1 VLVARQAAE
10 LSSASALRESEGPDE
25 SGLEGLLGESQAIR
39 AIFGKI
45 EQLAEYDSLV
55 LITGESGTGKEL
67 AAEAIHRGSRRA
79 AGPLVKVNC
88 AALSE
93 TLLESE
99 LFGHVRGSFT
109 GAVRD
114 KVGRFQAAE
123 GGSLFLD
130 EIGDMSPQIQLKLL
144 RFLEQYE
151 YERVGEST
159 TRQADVRIIAATNAD
174 LQAKVRDGLFR
185 EDLFYRIKVVGLHM
199 PPLRERVGD
208 VPLLAAHFLRR
219 YAPPGQ
225 GEPRISKEVM
235 EFLVRHQWPGN
246 VRELRHA
253 MEHASVMSRGE
264 AVELR
269 HLPDELREV
278 TPPRQHGGGSGV
290 GPEDI
295 FEALRASDF
304 NKARA
309 AKLLGIS
316 RVTLYRKLERHADLR
331 RRIEALSRK
340 R

>member
-1 VLVARQAAE
+1 
-10 LSSASALRESEGPDE
+10 
-25 SGLEGLLGESQAIR
+25 
-39 AIFGKI
+39 
-45 EQLAEYDSLV
+45 
-55 LITGESGTGKEL
+55 
-67 AAEAIHRGSRRA
+67 
-79 AGPLVKVNC
+79 
-88 AALSE
+88 
-93 TLLESE
+93 
-99 LFGHVRGSFT
+99 
-109 GAVRD
+109 
-114 KVGRFQAAE
+114 
-123 GGSLFLD
+123 
-130 EIGDMSPQIQLKLL
+130 MSPQIQLKLL